1 MPPFGMMP
9 PPGFVPPGAGMPPP
23 FAVPMQGMAPPPGF
37 GVPPYGAPAGNC
49 TILVNIETKYIN
61 YSIFSNQVFTPL
73 DYPCKGWR
81 RGIIKKNV
89 NPGSLLHN
97 ICYLVWKVRHG
108 QSTKHQ
114 MEGLITTIT

>member
-1 MPPFGMMP
+1 MQSGTAPPSAGVNGPPGSVAPSYPSGPMPPFGMMP

-73 DYPCKGWR
+73 DYPCKG
-81 RGIIKKNV
+81 
-89 NPGSLLHN
+89 
-97 ICYLVWKVRHG
+97 
-108 QSTKHQ
+108 
-114 MEGLITTIT
+114 